1 MARYR
6 KSTFIEDWIDNIAD
20 HVPIFLTG
28 IVLGLLAVLLIG
40 GFPHYSP
47 VLKGM
52 LPGGKDAGAVS
63 SSREA
68 PPAQRE
74 PAEDAPPEEETPSAP
89 AESEKQGIL
98 KWLWSKAARFWP
110 VLLVLIAVMEAA
122 EYIGKFFALIRKF
135 FQFLSDQF

>member
-20 HVPIFLTG
+20 HVPIFLAG

-52 LPGGKDAGAVS
+52 
-63 SSREA
+63 

-74 PAEDAPPEEETPSAP
+74 PADDAPPEEETPSAP
-89 AESEKQGIL
+89 AESEEQGIL